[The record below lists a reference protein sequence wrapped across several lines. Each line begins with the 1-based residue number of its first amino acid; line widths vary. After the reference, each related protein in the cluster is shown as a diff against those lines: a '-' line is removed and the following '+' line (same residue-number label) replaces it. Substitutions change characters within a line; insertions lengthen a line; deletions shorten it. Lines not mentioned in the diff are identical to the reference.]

1 MAQLVFM
8 LVVKSVAML
17 THCCVMTHWSSKIPA
32 SQNLTW
38 PTASAFNALG
48 VPNPNVTLQWPQHA
62 LHKTTPS
69 CFSNHPISFFVLAEL
84 THSLVRENKRFSISS
99 QDSNGECDSPLAY
112 TTQNLHSSLSSPLL
126 SSLLLSLLSFYL
138 SLSIFFTIVQ
148 SLKGRLNVLFHLA
161 AILVSMSTRY
171 ESPHPPKTWTQS
183 LKHVT
188 INIAIN
194 QFM

>member
-1 MAQLVFM
+1 MW
-8 LVVKSVAML
+8 L
-17 THCCVMTHWSSKIPA
+17 TV
-32 SQNLTW
+32 
-38 PTASAFNALG
+38 G
-48 VPNPNVTLQWPQHA
+48 
-62 LHKTTPS
+62 LHNT
-69 CFSNHPISFFVLAEL
+69 
-84 THSLVRENKRFSISS
+84 
-99 QDSNGECDSPLAY
+99 
-112 TTQNLHSSLSSPLL
+112 NLHSSLSSPLL

-194 QFM
+194 QFMYCSHITVCQSCSIWTAGLMMWRWIKVHEHLNKASHCKHFLVKELFKDSDSSEPIFTCCC